1 MYKKL
6 FEDYLSKYPFPGYFT
21 DGIKYIISDGH
32 RIRPQL
38 LLSWCEL
45 CGGEKEKALPA
56 ALSIELLHVASLIQ
70 DDLPCMDNAEM
81 RKGKTAFH
89 KIVGDATTIL
99 YSNVLIG
106 LSFSLVADLDT
117 SQANKD
123 LITKIL
129 FNSAHRM
136 CKGQLIE
143 LENLQY
149 SIEDWEEICED
160 KTAALLVAACEIG
173 AILAEASLK
182 DIMDA
187 IQYGYYLGMGY
198 QLADDLQDR
207 DGAASILSKQEI
219 EVKLQ
224 NYVSNL
230 KVEGDS
236 EAAIFLNAV
245 AQKALLRN

>member
-1 MYKKL
+1 MYRKM
-6 FEDYLSKYPFPGYFT
+6 FEDYLSKYPFPGFFM
-21 DGIKYIISDGH
+21 DGIKYVASDGH

-45 CGGEKEKALPA
+45 CGGQKEKALPA

-89 KIVGDATTIL
+89 KIVGDAATIL

-129 FNSAHRM
+129 FNSIHRM
-136 CKGQLIE
+136 CRGQLIE
-143 LENLQY
+143 LENLQ
-149 SIEDWEEICED
+149 SSVEDWERIYED
-160 KTAALLVAACEIG
+160 KTAALLTAACEIG
-173 AILAEASLK
+173 AILADASQK
-182 DIMDA
+182 DMMDA

-198 QLADDLQDR
+198 QLADDLQDE
-207 DGAASILSKQEI
+207 DGVSNILSKQEI
-219 EVKLQ
+219 EAELQ
-224 NYVSNL
+224 NCVSNL
-230 KVEGDS
+230 RVEGNS
-236 EAAIFLNAV
+236 EAAMFLRMV
-245 AQKALLRN
+245 AQKALIRN